1 MNPLDLLFNPH
12 SIAVIGATDK
22 KEKVGYAIFKNII
35 DGGFKG
41 KVFPVNKRLDVLEGY
56 QVYKS
61 VLDIPEDV
69 DLAIISIPIQHIPEL
84 FDDLGKKGIKAAV
97 VISAGGK
104 EAGEEGKKIEKLLV
118 EKARKYG
125 IRFLGPNCLGF
136 ANTELDLNANFG
148 LDKPL
153 KGKTAFI
160 SQSGALFTAIMD
172 WALEEKI
179 GFSYAVSIGN
189 MADIEFG
196 ELIEY
201 LGNKENVETI
211 LIYMES
217 LSDAEKFAEATR
229 EISLKK
235 PIVIAKSGKSEAGQK
250 AAVSHTGA
258 IAGKDFLYSAL
269 FKRVGAVRSENVL
282 QLFDLTEAF
291 SKQPVPQGN
300 RFVVVTN
307 AGGPGVMAADEF
319 DRWNIKPAQLS
330 KETIDKLN
338 QFLPPVWS
346 HGNPVD
352 IIGDAS
358 PERYRK
364 TLEVLFKAEEVDG
377 IVCILTPQFMTKPYE
392 TAKVFYETAKGKEK
406 PFYSV
411 LLGGEKLKKAKE
423 FLEEKNIPVFET
435 PEEAVDSMYLTY
447 TYTER
452 KDLVKKDQISFEKHK
467 NYEKAKKIID
477 EYLSQNKLLLPAYET
492 KKILSLYEIPV
503 NETYLAKTEEEAVSF
518 AKKVG
523 FPVVLK
529 INSPDILHKTEAG
542 GVIKDINSEEEVKK
556 AFKKIYQNAKRYKK
570 YAQIEG
576 ISIEKQVE
584 GDFELIIGSSFDPIF
599 KQYLMFGMGG
609 TYVEFFKDVSFDF
622 IPLSQIFAYQMIK
635 STKIYKLLKNGF
647 RGKKPVDIE
656 KLVDILLNVSRL
668 LTDFP
673 QIKEL
678 DINPL
683 LVKEKSFFAVDGRIK
698 LSKEIEKNSIFIK
711 EVLVD

>member
-1 MNPLDLLFNPH
+1 MESYLDYLFNPK
-12 SIAVIGATDK
+12 SIAIIGATDK

-35 DGGFKG
+35 EGGYRG
-41 KVFPVNKRLDVLEGY
+41 KIFPVNKRLETLEGY
-56 QVYKS
+56 KVYKS
-61 VLDIPEDV
+61 VLDIPEPV
-69 DLAIISIPIQHIPEL
+69 DLAIISIPIQYIPDL
-84 FDDLGKKGIKAAV
+84 FDELGKKGVKAAV
-97 VISAGGK
+97 VISAGGR
-104 EAGEEGKKIEKLLV
+104 ETGEEGRKIEEAIK

-136 ANTELDLNANFG
+136 ANTLIDLNANFG

-201 LGNKENVETI
+201 LGEKDEVETI
-211 LIYMES
+211 LVYMES
-217 LSDAEKFAEATR
+217 LFDASKFAKSVR
-229 EISLKK
+229 NISLKK
-235 PIVIAKSGKSEAGQK
+235 PVIIAKAGRSESGQK
-250 AAVSHTGA
+250 AASSHTGA

-291 SKQPVPQGN
+291 SKQPVPKGDK
-300 RFVVVTN
+300 FAVVTN

-319 DRWNIKPAQLS
+319 DKWNIKPAELA
-330 KETIDKLN
+330 KETVEKLN
-338 QFLPPVWS
+338 SILPPVWS

-352 IIGDAS
+352 IIGDAP
-358 PERYRK
+358 PERYK
-364 TLEVLFKAEEVDG
+364 ETLEILFNAEEIDG

-392 TAKVFYETAKGKEK
+392 TAEVFYQVSKDKGK

-423 FLEEKNIPVFET
+423 FLEEHNIPVFET

-452 KDLVKKDQISFEKHK
+452 KNLVQKDKFVLQTKKSE
-467 NYEKAKKIID
+467 NVKKIID
-477 EYLSQNKLLLPAYET
+477 NALKEGNIYLPAYET
-492 KKILSLYEIPV
+492 KLILKEYGIPV
-503 NETYLAKTEEEAVSF
+503 NETYLAKIEDEAVK
-518 AKKVG
+518 AAEKIG

-529 INSPDILHKTEAG
+529 VNSPDILHKTDAKAVE
-542 GVIKDINSEEEVKK
+542 KDIKTSEEVKK
-556 AFKKIYQNAKRYKK
+556 AFRKILENAKKYKK
-570 YAQIEG
+570 DAYIEG
-576 ISIEKQVE
+576 ITVEKQVE
-584 GDFELIIGSSFDPIF
+584 SDFELIIGSSYDSIF
-599 KQYLMFGMGG
+599 KQYIMFGMGG
-609 TYVEFFKDVSFDF
+609 TFVEFFKDVSFDF
-622 IPLSQIFAYQMIK
+622 VPLSRIYAEEMIK
-635 STKIYKLLKNGF
+635 STKIYRLLKNGF
-647 RGKKPVDIE
+647 RDKKPVDIE
-656 KLVDILLNVSRL
+656 KIVDILLKVSNL
-668 LTDFP
+668 LIDFP

-683 LVKEKSFFAVDGRIK
+683 LAKGDKVFAVDGRIK
-698 LSKEIEKNSIFIK
+698 LSKDTEKNSI
-711 EVLVD
+711 LL

>member
-1 MNPLDLLFNPH
+1 MESYLDYLFNPK
-12 SIAVIGATDK
+12 SIAIIGATDK

-35 DGGFKG
+35 EGGYKG
-41 KVFPVNKRLDVLEGY
+41 KIFPVNKRLETLEGY
-56 QVYKS
+56 KVYKS
-61 VLDIPEDV
+61 VLDIPEPV
-69 DLAIISIPIQHIPEL
+69 DLAIISIPIQYIPDL
-84 FDDLGKKGIKAAV
+84 FDELGKKGVKAAV
-97 VISAGGK
+97 VISAGGR
-104 EAGEEGKKIEKLLV
+104 ETGEEGRKIEEAIK

-136 ANTELDLNANFG
+136 ANTLIDLNANFG

-179 GFSYAVSIGN
+179 GFSYAISIGN

-201 LGNKENVETI
+201 LGEKDEVETI
-211 LIYMES
+211 LVYMES
-217 LSDAEKFAEATR
+217 LFDASKFTKSVR
-229 EISLKK
+229 KISLKK
-235 PIVIAKSGKSEAGQK
+235 PVIIAKAGRSESGQK
-250 AAVSHTGA
+250 AASSHTGA

-291 SKQPVPQGN
+291 SKQPVPKGD
-300 RFVVVTN
+300 RFAVVTN

-319 DRWNIKPAQLS
+319 DKWNIKPAELA
-330 KETIDKLN
+330 KETVEKLN
-338 QFLPPVWS
+338 SILPPVWS

-352 IIGDAS
+352 IIGDAP
-358 PERYRK
+358 PERYKK
-364 TLEVLFKAEEVDG
+364 TLEILFNAEEIDG

-392 TAKVFYETAKGKEK
+392 TAKVFYEISKDKGK

-423 FLEEKNIPVFET
+423 FLEEHNIPVFET

-452 KDLVKKDQISFEKHK
+452 KNLVQKDKFVLQTKKSE
-467 NYEKAKKIID
+467 NVKKIID
-477 EYLSQNKLLLPAYET
+477 NALKEGNIYLPVYET
-492 KKILSLYEIPV
+492 KLILKEYGIPV
-503 NETYLAKTEEEAVSF
+503 NETYLVKTEDEAVK
-518 AKKVG
+518 AAEKIG

-529 INSPDILHKTEAG
+529 VNSPVILHKTDAKAVE
-542 GVIKDINSEEEVKK
+542 KDIKTPEEVKK
-556 AFKKIYQNAKRYKK
+556 AFRKILENAKKYKK
-570 YAQIEG
+570 DAYIEG
-576 ISIEKQVE
+576 ITVEKQVE
-584 GDFELIIGSSFDPIF
+584 SDFELIVGSSYDSIF
-599 KQYLMFGMGG
+599 KQYIMFGMGG
-609 TYVEFFKDVSFDF
+609 TFVEFFKDVSFDF
-622 IPLSQIFAYQMIK
+622 VPLSRIYAKEMIK

-647 RGKKPVDIE
+647 RDKKPVDIE
-656 KLVDILLNVSRL
+656 KIVDILLKVSNL
-668 LTDFP
+668 LIDFP

-683 LVKEKSFFAVDGRIK
+683 LAKGDKVFAVDGRIK
-698 LSKEIEKNSIFIK
+698 LSKEIEKNSI
-711 EVLVD
+711 LL